1 MDLATIIGT
10 ILAFSLVIMAIIMG
24 GTLDAFI
31 NLPSFLI
38 VVGGTIGATA
48 INYPLKDILGVIK
61 IAKNAIFCKDSVN
74 FSELI
79 SNFLK
84 MADKARREGILSLEG
99 FIKESH
105 DEFQTNIRKRYKKLF
120 RAA

>member
-31 NLPSFLI
+31 NLPSLLI

-48 INYPLKDILGVIK
+48 INYPLKDILRVIK
-61 IAKNAIFCKDSVN
+61 GSKKCH
-74 FSELI
+74 
-79 SNFLK
+79 FL
-84 MADKARREGILSLEG
+84 
-99 FIKESH
+99 
-105 DEFQTNIRKRYKKLF
+105 
-120 RAA
+120 

>member
-31 NLPSFLI
+31 NFPSLLI

-48 INYPLKDILGVIK
+48 IN
-61 IAKNAIFCKDSVN
+61 
-74 FSELI
+74 
-79 SNFLK
+79 
-84 MADKARREGILSLEG
+84 LSL
-99 FIKESH
+99 IH
-105 DEFQTNIRKRYKKLF
+105 I
-120 RAA
+120 